1 MITQQK
7 QIAQASAPQ
16 IWDKATAS
24 AQVGDYIRMLFTP
37 VMLVADRD
45 ELEDGR
51 VWLLLKPVTA
61 SYTEEWLLEPEA
73 PAVEAQ
79 SQPATEPQPQPAVLA
94 GDKVSCQLQPATEA
108 ETEFE
113 QGCQHGRNDALAGW
127 HPIYKEPVTEYATGY
142 LAGYNFEVLNPR
154 TQQPETVKSAGWSA
168 TWDDKWQC
176 YRVWAGARYNRYV
189 GSATTYQEAERLGQ
203 QDAAL
208 DKTIKRQ
215 NAAVLA
221 AYASVVAN

>member
-24 AQVGDYIRMLFTP
+24 AQVGDYIRMPFVP

-51 VWLLLKPVTA
+51 VWLLLKPATA

-73 PAVEAQ
+73 PAIKAQ
-79 SQPATEPQPQPAVLA
+79 QQPATEPQSQPAGLA
-94 GDKVSCQLQPATEA
+94 GDEVSSQLQPATEA
-108 ETEFE
+108 TTEFE
-113 QGCQHGRNDALAGW
+113 QGRLHGQNDALARW
-127 HPIYKEPVTEYATGY
+127 HPIYKEPVTEYASGY
-142 LAGYNFEVLNPR
+142 LEGYDAVLNP
-154 TQQPETVKSAGWSA
+154 TAQQPLSSAPPEMWSVSYDSK
-168 TWDDKWQC
+168 WDWYC
-176 YRVWAGARYNRYV
+176 AYV
-189 GSATTYQEAERLGQ
+189 GDRCIGQGTTHQQAERIAQKYIAMNEL
-203 QDAAL
+203 
-208 DKTIKRQ
+208 IRRQ
-215 NAAVLA
+215 NAAVMA

>member
-113 QGCQHGRNDALAGW
+113 QGRLHGRNDALAKW
-127 HPIYKEPVTEYATGY
+127 HPIYKEPATEYATGY
-142 LAGYNFEVLNPR
+142 LAGYNEVLNPK
-154 TQQPETVKSAGWSA
+154 TQPIDVSAPPETWSVSYDSK
-168 TWDDKWQC
+168 WDW
-176 YRVWAGARYNRYV
+176 YRAYV
-189 GSATTYQEAERLGQ
+189 GCRCIGHGTTHQQAERIAQKYIVMNEL
-203 QDAAL
+203 
-208 DKTIKRQ
+208 IRRQ
-215 NAAVLA
+215 NAAVVA
-221 AYASVVAN
+221 AYA